1 MTRYWVGVAS
11 KDHVLKGVEEQ
22 FCQLCRGKVAPLHR
36 LHPGDRIIYY
46 SPKER
51 MRAGAPIQS
60 FTAIG
65 IIKDG
70 EPYKCDMGGGFVPY
84 RRDVNFFDAVD
95 APIRPLLQQ
104 LSFTKGRPSWGS
116 AFRFGLFEI
125 SKEDYALIA
134 QTMGVVE

>member
-22 FCQLCRGKVAPLHR
+22 FCQLCHGKVAPLR
-36 LHPGDRIIYY
+36 RISPGDRIVYY

-51 MRAGAPIQS
+51 MRASEPIQA

-70 EPYKCDMGGGFVPY
+70 EPYEFDMGGGFVPY
-84 RRDVNFFDAVD
+84 RRDVNFFEAVD
-95 APIRPLLQQ
+95 APIRPLLEQ

-116 AFRFGLFEI
+116 AFRFGIFEI
-125 SKEDYALIA
+125 SKDDYSLIA
-134 QTMGVVE
+134 QAMGVVE